1 MINFT
6 DSSQVMQVLE
16 SNIPVFDLPE
26 NTTNWFWPGNLA
38 LAMVAWNAQPAP
50 WTTIEY
56 AFLPVILPV
65 ILPGSNNGISPYP
78 ESTNWTV
85 STVGVR
91 GSANIEALETPK
103 NFFQPL
109 PVVNDDNVTV
119 ALGLEVHDWQDG
131 AETTGRQQVP
141 NSDECSTPCS
151 RNHCRQVSKD

>member
-56 AFLPVILPV
+56 AFLPV